1 MLSSVG
7 LKINHIH
14 VFSNFEWGWGG
25 AGVLPRKILK
35 TNKAEEA
42 ISGHFLRANLPS
54 VNELFKRI
62 LLPFILYARFRSKT

>member
-14 VFSNFEWGWGG
+14 VFSNLEGG
-25 AGVLPRKILK
+25 GDGGTPLEILK
-35 TNKAEEA
+35 ANKAGEA

-62 LLPFILYARFRSKT
+62 LLPFIVYARFRSKT